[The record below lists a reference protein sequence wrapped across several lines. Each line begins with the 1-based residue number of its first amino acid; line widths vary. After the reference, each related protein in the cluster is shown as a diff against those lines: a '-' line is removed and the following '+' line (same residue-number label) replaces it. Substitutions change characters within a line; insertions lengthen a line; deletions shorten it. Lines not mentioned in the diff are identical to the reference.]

1 MSWLGRRAR
10 SFGHALRG
18 IRWVVTHERNG
29 KYHVAHTGVMLV
41 LLPLTREPVT
51 VALALAALGAECLNS
66 GVERA
71 VDVATDE
78 YEKNAKI
85 AKDAASAAVL
95 CVLVGSIITDVAALV
110 SAIIRILQP

>member
-29 KYHVAHTGVMLV
+29 KYHVAHAGIMLA

-51 VALALAALGAECLNS
+51 VALALTALGAECLNS

-95 CVLVGSIITDVAALV
+95 CVLAGSVLCDVCAIVTGIARLV
-110 SAIIRILQP
+110 A

>member
-1 MSWLGRRAR
+1 MSWLDRRAR

-29 KYHVAHTGVMLV
+29 KYHVAHASVMLV

-95 CVLVGSIITDVAALV
+95 CVLAGSVLCDVCAIAAGVARLI
-110 SAIIRILQP
+110 A